1 MDSKEKQQVEL
12 ISKRLAI
19 LRTAFGSIVDV
30 ALDRAISFVEAHNS
44 LESPLQFGILGQF
57 VIVVPSGK
65 SVKTESLLVIDLT
78 KNSIVIDKF
87 AFFGTSRTAID
98 AWNDFKSSMQQ
109 MLGAEM
115 QQHEGPPLP
124 EAPSNAV
131 LINVGSNIGAKTS
144 IVSAAEGAPTEEKKS
159 IIPLYQGPH
168 IAVDKTKLH

>member
-1 MDSKEKQQVEL
+1 MDSNEKQQVEL
-12 ISKRLAI
+12 LSKRLAI
-19 LRTAFGSIVDV
+19 LRTAFGPIVDE

-78 KNSIVIDKF
+78 KNNIVIDQF
-87 AFFGTSRTAID
+87 GFFGTSRTALN
-98 AWNDFKSSMQQ
+98 AWNDFKTSMQQ
-109 MLGAEM
+109 MLGADI
-115 QQHEGPPLP
+115 QQHEGPPPP
-124 EAPSNAV
+124 EMPSNAE
-131 LINVGSNIGAKTS
+131 LMKVGSNIGPKTS
-144 IVSAAEGAPTEEKKS
+144 IEPAQHSSTLDEKKS